1 MICHPLGLEVIDMPR
16 LLLTGGQ
23 GMVGQNIRA
32 HHQAKSW
39 EILAPTSTE
48 LNLRDENLVRAY
60 IKAKR
65 PDVVIHAAGRVGGI
79 QANMAHPVEFLDAN
93 NVIGRNVIM
102 SAWAE
107 GVRDLINL
115 GSTCMYPAAALNP
128 LSEDMILTGP
138 LEPTNEGYALAK
150 IMAMRL
156 CNYINRED
164 AGARFKTLIPCN
176 LFGPHDKFDPKHS
189 HLLPAI
195 IHKVHQAKIDKQPTV
210 EIWGDG
216 TARREFMYAPD
227 LADAVWCA
235 VTDIEA
241 LPELINIGLGQDH
254 TINNYYAEV
263 AHVIGWTGDFVHD
276 LTRPVGMKQK
286 LCDTSRAQEWGWR
299 APTSL
304 RTGIEET
311 YKFYSERYIG

>member
-1 MICHPLGLEVIDMPR
+1 MIYHLQGLAVIDMPR

-48 LNLRDENLVRAY
+48 LDLTDEHLVRAY
-60 IKAKR
+60 IKTKK

-79 QANMAHPVEFLDAN
+79 QANMAHPVDFLDVN

-107 GVRDLINL
+107 GVRHLINL
-115 GSTCMYPAAALNP
+115 GSTCMYPAAAPNP

-138 LEPTNEGYALAK
+138 LEPTNEGYALAE

-156 CNYINRED
+156 CDYINRED
-164 AGARFKTLIPCN
+164 SGARFKTLIPCN
-176 LFGPHDKFDPKHS
+176 IFGPYDKFDPKHS

-195 IHKVHQAKIDKQPTV
+195 IHKIHQAKIGGSPYV

-216 TARREFMYAPD
+216 KARREFMYAPD
-227 LADAVWCA
+227 LADAIWRA
-235 VTDIEA
+235 SNDIEA
-241 LPELINIGLGQDH
+241 CPDQMNIGLGYDF
-254 TINNYYAEV
+254 TINEYYSAV
-263 AHVIGWTGDFVHD
+263 ADVIGWTGSFTNDIS
-276 LTRPVGMKQK
+276 RPVGMKQK
-286 LCDTSRAQEWGWR
+286 LCDTSRAQKWGWR

-304 RTGIEET
+304 CTGIEAT
-311 YKFYSERYIG
+311 YKFYCERYIG

>member
-1 MICHPLGLEVIDMPR
+1 MIYHLQGLKVIDMPR

-48 LNLRDENLVRAY
+48 LDLTDEHLVRAY
-60 IKAKR
+60 IKTKK

-79 QANMAHPVEFLDAN
+79 QANMAHPVDFLDVN

-107 GVRDLINL
+107 GVRHLINL
-115 GSTCMYPAAALNP
+115 GSACMYPAAAPNP

-156 CNYINRED
+156 CDYINRED
-164 AGARFKTLIPCN
+164 SGARFKTLIPCN
-176 LFGPHDKFDPKHS
+176 IFGPYDKFDPKHS

-195 IHKVHQAKIDKQPTV
+195 IHKIHQAKIGGSPYV

-216 TARREFMYAPD
+216 KARREFMYAPD
-227 LADAVWCA
+227 LADAIWRA
-235 VTDIEA
+235 SNDIEA
-241 LPELINIGLGQDH
+241 CPDQMNIGLGYDF
-254 TINNYYAEV
+254 TINEYYSAV
-263 AHVIGWTGDFVHD
+263 ADVIGWTGSFTNDIS
-276 LTRPVGMKQK
+276 RPVGMKQK
-286 LCDTSRAQEWGWR
+286 LCDTSRAQKWGWR

-304 RTGIEET
+304 RTGIEAT
-311 YKFYSERYIG
+311 YKFYCERYIG

>member
-1 MICHPLGLEVIDMPR
+1 MIYHLQGLKVINMPR

-48 LNLRDENLVRAY
+48 LDLRDEHLVRAY
-60 IKAKR
+60 IKAKK

-79 QANMAHPVEFLDAN
+79 QANMAHPVDFLDVN

-102 SAWAE
+102 CAWAE

-115 GSTCMYPAAALNP
+115 GSTCMYPAAAPNP

-156 CNYINRED
+156 CNYLKR
-164 AGARFKTLIPCN
+164 
-176 LFGPHDKFDPKHS
+176 
-189 HLLPAI
+189 
-195 IHKVHQAKIDKQPTV
+195 
-210 EIWGDG
+210 
-216 TARREFMYAPD
+216 
-227 LADAVWCA
+227 
-235 VTDIEA
+235 
-241 LPELINIGLGQDH
+241 
-254 TINNYYAEV
+254 
-263 AHVIGWTGDFVHD
+263 
-276 LTRPVGMKQK
+276 
-286 LCDTSRAQEWGWR
+286 
-299 APTSL
+299 
-304 RTGIEET
+304 
-311 YKFYSERYIG
+311 